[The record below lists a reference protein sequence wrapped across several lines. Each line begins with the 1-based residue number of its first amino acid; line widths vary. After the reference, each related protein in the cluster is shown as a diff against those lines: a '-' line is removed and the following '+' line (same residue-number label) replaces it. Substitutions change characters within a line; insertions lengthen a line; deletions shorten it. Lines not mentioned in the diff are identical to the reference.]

1 MPALPLYKLEE
12 LTEQAFNRRGSTSF
26 NISVIAIMVGG
37 LPVMMCSIIKYY
49 TIIQNK
55 YMHSFF
61 VVLSILKY
69 GFDVCMMNIRK
80 SIKSNPGEILLTDV

>member
-1 MPALPLYKLEE
+1 
-12 LTEQAFNRRGSTSF
+12 
-26 NISVIAIMVGG
+26 
-37 LPVMMCSIIKYY
+37 
-49 TIIQNK
+49 
-55 YMHSFF
+55 MHSFF